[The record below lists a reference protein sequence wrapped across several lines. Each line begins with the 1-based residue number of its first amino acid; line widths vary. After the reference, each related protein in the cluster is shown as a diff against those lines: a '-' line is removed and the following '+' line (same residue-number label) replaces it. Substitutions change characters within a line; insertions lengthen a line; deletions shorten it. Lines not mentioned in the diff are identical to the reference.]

1 MSRNDFEELVQR
13 EIDGVLPA
21 GDADRLR
28 EIEASSPELASRAAS
43 LRRAAQALD
52 GAERLDPPPFFADDV
67 MRAVRTRA
75 REPRPGWREALR
87 ALLAPVPLAACAATL
102 VLGVVLGGLLP
113 DESALTGV
121 DRSALGG
128 TALPREKVA
137 SSATVDRGVIAR
149 DGVRGEAVVRADKGL
164 VVVDVDLDAER
175 AVEVRLDLAGTGLAP
190 RSASQEGVS
199 AGEVAMSPAGVRI
212 SHPAGKGRYRLS
224 FAPEETALRSLKLRV
239 GDGEPL
245 ELALVREGA
254 R

>member
-13 EIDGVLPA
+13 EIDGVLAA
-21 GDADRLR
+21 GDAARLR

-67 MRAVRTRA
+67 MRAVLTRG

-121 DRSALGG
+121 DRSAFGG

-137 SSATVDRGVIAR
+137 SPATLDRGVIDR
-149 DGVRGEAVVRADKGL
+149 DGVQGEAVVRAEKGL

-175 AVEVRLDLAGTGLAP
+175 AVDVRLDLAGTGLAP
-190 RSASQEGVS
+190 RSVSQEGVP

-212 SHPAGKGRYRLS
+212 SHPSGKGRYRLS
-224 FAPEETALRSLKLRV
+224 FAPGETAARSLKLRV

-245 ELALVREGA
+245 ELALAREGA